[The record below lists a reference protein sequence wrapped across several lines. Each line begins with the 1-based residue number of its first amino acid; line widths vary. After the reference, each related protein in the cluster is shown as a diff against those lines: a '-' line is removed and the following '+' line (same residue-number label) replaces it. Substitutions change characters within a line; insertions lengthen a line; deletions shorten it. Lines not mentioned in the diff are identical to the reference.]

1 MKVECSCGVK
11 YEFEIRPEMRERPVA
26 FVCPACGLD
35 ASAFVDG
42 LIRREL
48 GQSVTPSGTPVPAL
62 SASPAPTGPGSS
74 PPMDTPPIPS
84 LRLARAS
91 NTRGGQATPADSP
104 GATACAK
111 HPGNL
116 ASSKCYICSKPI
128 CAKCMEL
135 FGYVCSPLCKA
146 KAEAQGIHV
155 PVYAGQKARVEARRW
170 RALVYTSSGIAILL
184 VLFFG
189 LWGWYAW
196 FGCQPKSI
204 FSVRFPDPAYS
215 GRSALAGKNRDQLV
229 FLHGAVLARYDLNT
243 GKEIWSRRIVDQS
256 VIDRAVA
263 RQIQATQAI
272 INKANNEA
280 WEQVPK
286 MPSADSLAR
295 TMEREVT
302 STLNLLVRGESI
314 WLISP
319 EKVSQYD
326 WQTGNSLHE
335 LPVQPGFGEGLARGD
350 ELLFVGNESGKPV
363 ANHINL
369 VTGATRTEAVSESD
383 AKLLTEQPGKTA
395 SSAKTGSSAGGNS
408 VTGRIPTATANSGTA
423 MDPAKVAA
431 QAQRM
436 SLPEKIALPAVLAGN
451 MNQQRALNQLDDP
464 GRAAAAT
471 KSSLEPSAGFS
482 LIPDN
487 DGFLEFSVKLLESRI
502 TTRSAVKPGSGKS
515 VLEGDVTA
523 GKSMEMSNGLLN
535 EMQRE
540 NGGDLVQED
549 HSRYQVTVRR
559 PGSSAG
565 WSSEV
570 VGPPNLYPLDSV
582 TVATAEKQIIVL
594 DKENKKL
601 WQSGLNY
608 NVVGAL
614 ASMDQGT
621 AVYGEGP
628 CVERKGTLYVFDQG
642 VLSAFELK
650 TGNARWRLPTV
661 GIAGLFFDDH
671 DMLYVNTTSAAH
683 DSLKYSRQIDL
694 SQKVSSIILK
704 LDSRDGK
711 ILWSAESE
719 GLVNYVSGKIILVT
733 QLSIPPED
741 DGMETGL
748 ERQPSTRIRRLN
760 PRNGRE
766 VWEYYQDRVPLDIA
780 FGDGTIRLVFKKEVQ
795 VLRFPRL

>member
-1 MKVECSCGVK
+1 
-11 YEFEIRPEMRERPVA
+11 
-26 FVCPACGLD
+26 
-35 ASAFVDG
+35 
-42 LIRREL
+42 
-48 GQSVTPSGTPVPAL
+48 
-62 SASPAPTGPGSS
+62 
-74 PPMDTPPIPS
+74 
-84 LRLARAS
+84 
-91 NTRGGQATPADSP
+91 
-104 GATACAK
+104 
-111 HPGNL
+111 
-116 ASSKCYICSKPI
+116 
-128 CAKCMEL
+128 MEL

-146 KAEAQGIHV
+146 KAESHGVRV
-155 PVYAGQKARVEARRW
+155 PVYAGQKSRIEARRW
-170 RALVYTSSGIAILL
+170 RKLVYGSSATGVLL
-184 VLFFG
+184 AVFLG
-189 LWGWYAW
+189 VWGWYAW

-215 GRSALAGKNRDQLV
+215 GRSALAGKHGDQLV
-229 FLHGAVLARYDLNT
+229 FLHGPVLARYDLNS
-243 GKEIWSRRIVDQS
+243 GKEIWSRRIVDQGL
-256 VIDRAVA
+256 IDRAVA

-272 INKANNEA
+272 INKANSEA
-280 WEQVPK
+280 WENVPK

-295 TMEREVT
+295 TMERQVT
-302 STLNLLVRGESI
+302 SALNLLVRGESV

-335 LPVQPGFGEGLARGD
+335 LPVQPGFGEALARGD

-369 VTGATRTEAVSESD
+369 ITGASRTEAVSERD
-383 AKLLTEQPGKTA
+383 AKLLTDQRGRPVN
-395 SSAKTGSSAGGNS
+395 SAKAGGSAG
-408 VTGRIPTATANSGTA
+408 ANSGAGGIPGATPNGA
-423 MDPAKVAA
+423 TPMDPAKVAA
-431 QAQRM
+431 QAQHM

-464 GRAAAAT
+464 GRAAAT
-471 KSSLEPSAGFS
+471 NQSLEPSAGFS
-482 LIPDN
+482 LVPDK

-515 VLEGDVTA
+515 VLDGDVTA
-523 GKSMEMSNGLLN
+523 GKSMEMSSSLLN

-549 HSRYQVTVRR
+549 HSRHQVTVRR
-559 PGSSAG
+559 PGASSG
-565 WSSEV
+565 WSSEA
-570 VGPPNLYPLDSV
+570 VGSPGLYPLDSV
-582 TVATAEKQIIVL
+582 TVLTAEKQIIVL

-608 NVVGAL
+608 NVVDGL
-614 ASMDQGT
+614 ASTDQAT
-621 AVYGEGP
+621 AVYGQGP

-642 VLSAFELK
+642 VLSAFDLK

-661 GIAGLFFDDH
+661 GIAGLFLDDH
-671 DMLYVNTTSAAH
+671 DMIYVNTTSAAH
-683 DSLKYSRQIDL
+683 ESLKYSRQIDL

-719 GLVNYVSGKIILVT
+719 GLVNYVSGKIILAT
-733 QLSIPPED
+733 QLSIPPET

-766 VWEYYQDRVPLDIA
+766 VWEHYQDRVPLDIA
-780 FGDGTIRLVFKKEVQ
+780 FGDGTIRLIFKKEVQ
-795 VLRFPRL
+795 VLRFPTF